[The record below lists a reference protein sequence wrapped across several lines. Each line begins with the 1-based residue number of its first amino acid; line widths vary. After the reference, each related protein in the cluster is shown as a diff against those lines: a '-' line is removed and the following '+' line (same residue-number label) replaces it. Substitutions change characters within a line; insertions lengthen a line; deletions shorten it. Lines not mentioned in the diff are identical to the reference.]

1 MLAKTIEKN
10 GITWFNLES
19 PTEEE
24 ISKISEK
31 FPLHPFIKSELVKPT
46 FQPKINIYNNV
57 VYLILQFPIFNEKMR
72 ISRRQ
77 EIDFVIGEKF
87 MLTASY
93 AGFLPIQE
101 FLKKLEKHPEII
113 DHYFHDSPGAIF
125 FGALKHLYNFS
136 LRELEHIQK
145 KIDETEEQIFLGKEK
160 EMVEKISFL
169 NRDII
174 EFGRS
179 IRPHERILISFENLA
194 LEIFGKEFKPYAKEI
209 MNEYFNAKNLYINAE
224 ETIKALQETND
235 SLVSI
240 KSNEEMRIISV
251 LAFIT
256 FPLMLFTSIFGMNT
270 DYLPIVGKRGDFWI
284 IIGIMIFAMATIFSI
299 FKRKKWI

>member
-93 AGFLPIQE
+93 AGFLPIQDR
-101 FLKKLEKHPEII
+101 K
-113 DHYFHDSPGAIF
+113 ST
-125 FGALKHLYNFS
+125 
-136 LRELEHIQK
+136 R
-145 KIDETEEQIFLGKEK
+145 
-160 EMVEKISFL
+160 L
-169 NRDII
+169 N
-174 EFGRS
+174 S
-179 IRPHERILISFENLA
+179 
-194 LEIFGKEFKPYAKEI
+194 
-209 MNEYFNAKNLYINAE
+209 
-224 ETIKALQETND
+224 
-235 SLVSI
+235 
-240 KSNEEMRIISV
+240 
-251 LAFIT
+251 
-256 FPLMLFTSIFGMNT
+256 
-270 DYLPIVGKRGDFWI
+270 
-284 IIGIMIFAMATIFSI
+284 
-299 FKRKKWI
+299 